1 VNVLDLNLTCKLPS
15 GVVIVPFIVE
25 HLNGFKSVQPDMQG
39 HSDEETAEY
48 VRNQAKCGKTV
59 SVIERGKT
67 IGIFGAVK
75 IWNGLE
81 EAWFLLD
88 EATRRYGIS
97 MTKVAKKWIA
107 LKFQEDSLNRLQ
119 ITVRCSDVRA
129 KKWAMCLGFQID
141 GVMRQFGPDA
151 SDYFMMSIVRED

>member
-1 VNVLDLNLTCKLPS
+1 MKILDLNLVCKLPP
-15 GVVIVPFIVE
+15 GVVIVPFMTE
-25 HLNGFKSVQPDMQG
+25 HLNGFSSTQPDVAG
-39 HSDEETAEY
+39 HSQQEMIDH
-48 VRNQAKCGKTV
+48 VKGQAKLGKTV
-59 SVIERGKT
+59 SVIEKGKT
-67 IGIFGAVK
+67 IGIFGAAN
-75 IWNGLE
+75 IWKGLD

-97 MTKVAKKWIA
+97 MTKVAKKFIQ